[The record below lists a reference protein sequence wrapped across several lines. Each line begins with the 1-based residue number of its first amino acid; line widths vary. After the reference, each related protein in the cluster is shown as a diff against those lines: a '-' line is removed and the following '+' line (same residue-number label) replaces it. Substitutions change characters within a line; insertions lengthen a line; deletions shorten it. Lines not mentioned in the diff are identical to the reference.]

1 MSEQETSILE
11 VREVTKR
18 FPGVLALDNVSFR
31 LRAGEVHALV
41 GENGAGK
48 STLIKVITG
57 VYRPDT
63 GRVLFDGEVVSFASP
78 REAQEAGISTIYQE
92 INLIP
97 LRSVAQNLFLGR
109 EPRTSLGLTDTGRMK
124 REAAELLER
133 YGVEA

>member
-78 REAQEAGISTIYQE
+78 REAQEAGISTIYQAS
-92 INLIP
+92 P
-97 LRSVAQNLFLGR
+97 TRVA
-109 EPRTSLGLTDTGRMK
+109 
-124 REAAELLER
+124 
-133 YGVEA
+133 